1 MEKNLSI
8 SNDSNDISIKL
19 ISNKKFVQNNIIHS
33 RNNLNYKLNT
43 IKKPN
48 TAIFNHYIPNTLPIE
63 IKQNIFNKNLTENLT
78 EDIKKKT
85 SENTQTQ
92 FEYEIK
98 NLNIFSKVDYSNIYN
113 KRYNNFPKLKNG
125 NNNTY
130 NNQNN
135 NKNKNNIKNNNNYNN
150 ILNNAYLK
158 THFNSPLKKYH
169 VQNKII
175 QFQNP
180 NKKYI
185 VTDDISLVG
194 ILFNQTNSNFNNKYK
209 LKYWTSNKRKKEQIK
224 QCFNLLKKGININDI
239 NIILNGPK
247 EIISYEIE
255 KNSNKINHS
264 SNFFRNDKYNIDIK
278 RNKVNNNVSV
288 KTLDFIRPYTSFN
301 QRINYKNM
309 NIKF

>member
-239 NIILNGPK
+239 NILLNGPK

-255 KNSNKINHS
+255 NNSNNIKHS
-264 SNFFRNDKYNIDIK
+264 SNFFRSAKYNIDIK
-278 RNKVNNNVSV
+278 KNKINNNVSI
-288 KTLDFIRPYTSFN
+288 KTLDFIRPFTSFN
-301 QRINYKNM
+301 QRINYDNF
-309 NIKF
+309 NN

>member
-1 MEKNLSI
+1 MEKNISI

-239 NIILNGPK
+239 NILLNGPK

-255 KNSNKINHS
+255 NNSNNIKHS
-264 SNFFRNDKYNIDIK
+264 SNFFRSAKYNIDIK
-278 RNKVNNNVSV
+278 KNKINNNVSI
-288 KTLDFIRPYTSFN
+288 KTLDFIRPFTSFN
-301 QRINYKNM
+301 QRINYDNF
-309 NIKF
+309 NN

>member
-1 MEKNLSI
+1 MEKNISI

-255 KNSNKINHS
+255 KNHNKINHS
-264 SNFFRNDKYNIDIK
+264 SNFFRGEKYDIDIK
-278 RNKVNNNVSV
+278 KNKINNNVSI
-288 KTLDFIRPYTSFN
+288 KTLDFIRPFTSFN
-301 QRINYKNM
+301 QRINYDNF
-309 NIKF
+309 NN

>member
-1 MEKNLSI
+1 MQKNISI
-8 SNDSNDISIKL
+8 SNDSSDTPIKL
-19 ISNKKFVQNNIIHS
+19 ISNKKFTQNNIIHS

-48 TAIFNHYIPNTLPIE
+48 TAIFNHYTPNSLPNE
-63 IKQNIFNKNLTENLT
+63 LKENIITKNLTENLT
-78 EDIKKKT
+78 EEPKKKT

-113 KRYNNFPKLKNG
+113 QKYNLPKLKHR
-125 NNNTY
+125 
-130 NNQNN
+130 
-135 NKNKNNIKNNNNYNN
+135 KNNH

-209 LKYWTSNKRKKEQIK
+209 LKYWTSSKRKKEQIK

-288 KTLDFIRPYTSFN
+288 KTLDFRRPYTSFN

>member
-1 MEKNLSI
+1 M
-8 SNDSNDISIKL
+8 
-19 ISNKKFVQNNIIHS
+19 
-33 RNNLNYKLNT
+33 
-43 IKKPN
+43 
-48 TAIFNHYIPNTLPIE
+48 
-63 IKQNIFNKNLTENLT
+63 
-78 EDIKKKT
+78 
-85 SENTQTQ
+85 
-92 FEYEIK
+92 
-98 NLNIFSKVDYSNIYN
+98 DYSNIYN

-239 NIILNGPK
+239 NILLNGPK

-255 KNSNKINHS
+255 NNSNNIKHS
-264 SNFFRNDKYNIDIK
+264 SNFFRSAKYNIDIK
-278 RNKVNNNVSV
+278 KNKINNNVSI
-288 KTLDFIRPYTSFN
+288 KTLDFIRPFTSFN
-301 QRINYKNM
+301 QRINYDNF
-309 NIKF
+309 NN